1 MNVDAP
7 VVTPASQTSGATG
20 LKTKDLLGIA
30 DLTAPEITL
39 VLDTA
44 EAMKEVGTRPIKKVP
59 ALRGKTVVNLFFE
72 PSTRTRTSFE
82 IAEKRLSADTLNIA
96 IASSSVVKGETLA
109 DTALNLEA
117 MQPDMIVLRHSS
129 SGACHLLSR
138 ICRSAIINAGDGM
151 HEHPTQALLDAFT
164 IRERK
169 KQLAGLKVTIIGD
182 LLHSRVLRSN
192 IQLLT
197 KMGADVWVCGPPT
210 LIPTAIT
217 RSGVRATSQ
226 VDEAI
231 VDADVI
237 MLLRIQLERMEGAYV
252 PSLREYFRVFGMT
265 EDRLRLAR
273 PEVMIMHPGPMNR
286 GVEIAS
292 EVADGPYSVI
302 LDQVANGVAVRMAVL
317 YLLAGGSD
325 EEAASGRT
333 GRRPGEWDRRRAGR
347 PHR

>member
-1 MNVDAP
+1 MNTTSQEIDQKQA
-7 VVTPASQTSGATG
+7 VTA
-20 LKTKDLLGIA
+20 LRRKDLLGIA
-30 DLTAPEITL
+30 ELSPEEIEL

-44 EAMKEVGTRPIKKVP
+44 EAMKEVATRPIKKVP

-96 IASSSVVKGETLA
+96 IGTSSVVKGETLA

-117 MQPDMIVLRHSS
+117 MSPDMIVLRHAS

-169 KQLAGLKVTIIGD
+169 KRLTGLKVAIVGD

-192 IQLLT
+192 IHLLT
-197 KMGADVWVCGPPT
+197 KLGADVWVCGPPT
-210 LIPTAIT
+210 LIPTDI
-217 RSGVRATSQ
+217 RRFGVTATSL
-226 VDEAI
+226 VEEA
-231 VDADVI
+231 VRDADVI
-237 MLLRIQLERMEGAYV
+237 MLLRIQLERMEGAYF
-252 PSLREYFRVFGMT
+252 PSLREYFTVFGMT
-265 EDRLRLAR
+265 EARMRLAR
-273 PEVMIMHPGPMNR
+273 PDVMIMHPGPMNR

-317 YLLAGGSD
+317 YLLAGGAEH
-325 EEAASGRT
+325 EEAA
-333 GRRPGEWDRRRAGR
+333 
-347 PHR
+347 

>member
-1 MNVDAP
+1 MN
-7 VVTPASQTSGATG
+7 TASQEVDQKQAVTA
-20 LKTKDLLGIA
+20 LRRKDLLGIA
-30 DLTAPEITL
+30 ELSPEEMELI
-39 VLDTA
+39 LDTA

-59 ALRGKTVVNLFFE
+59 ALRGKTVINLFFE

-96 IASSSVVKGETLA
+96 IGTSRVVKGETLA
-109 DTALNLEA
+109 GTALNLEA
-117 MQPDMIVLRHSS
+117 MSPDMIVLRHAS

-169 KQLAGLKVTIIGD
+169 KRLARLKVAIVGD

-192 IQLLT
+192 IHLLT
-197 KMGADVWVCGPPT
+197 KLGADVWVCGPPT
-210 LIPTAIT
+210 LIPTDIP
-217 RSGVRATSQ
+217 RFGVNATS
-226 VDEAI
+226 VVEDA
-231 VDADVI
+231 VRDADVI
-237 MLLRIQLERMEGAYV
+237 MLLRIQLERMEGAYF

-265 EDRLRLAR
+265 EARIRLAKSD
-273 PEVMIMHPGPMNR
+273 VMIMHPGPMNR

-317 YLLAGGSD
+317 YLLAGGAEH
-325 EEAASGRT
+325 EEAA
-333 GRRPGEWDRRRAGR
+333 
-347 PHR
+347 

>member
-1 MNVDAP
+1 M
-7 VVTPASQTSGATG
+7 TT
-20 LKTKDLLGIA
+20 LRRKDLLGIA
-30 DLTAPEITL
+30 EMTPDEIAL

-96 IASSSVVKGETLA
+96 IGTSSVVKGETLA

-117 MQPDMIVLRHSS
+117 MAPDMIVLRHAA

-138 ICRSAIINAGDGM
+138 ICRSSIINAGDGM

-169 KQLAGLKVTIIGD
+169 KQLAGLKVAIIGD

-192 IQLLT
+192 MLLLT
-197 KMGADVWVCGPPT
+197 RMGAEVRVCGPPT
-210 LIPTAIT
+210 LIPVDIG
-217 RSGVRATSQ
+217 RFGVTATSL
-226 VDEAI
+226 VDEA
-231 VDADVI
+231 VNGADVI
-237 MLLRIQLERMEGAYV
+237 MLLRVQLERMEGTFF

-265 EDRLRLAR
+265 EARLRLAR
-273 PEVMIMHPGPMNR
+273 PDVMIMHPGPMNR

-317 YLLAGGSD
+317 YLLAGGVED
-325 EEAASGRT
+325 EEAA
-333 GRRPGEWDRRRAGR
+333 
-347 PHR
+347 